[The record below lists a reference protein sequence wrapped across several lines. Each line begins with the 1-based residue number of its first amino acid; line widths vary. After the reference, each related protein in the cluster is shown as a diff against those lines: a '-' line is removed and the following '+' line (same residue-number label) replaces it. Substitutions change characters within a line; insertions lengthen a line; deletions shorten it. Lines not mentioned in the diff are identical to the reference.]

1 MISNHLMMSGRNY
14 KLKDLLSLKSTVLC
28 VDDEPELLEIIASA
42 LEPHFD
48 EIVTATNGFTAIEIM
63 KHKHIDVVLTDFKM
77 PKMNGIELVE
87 EIKKLKPLL
96 PIIMVTGNGGDSM
109 ILDSLRSGAFDI
121 LDKPFRE
128 EVLINRVK
136 NALILPH
143 LMEILTCVLALDPDA
158 PSMGDLDN
166 ISMPE
171 QLKRIYMYGQLIKMK
186 ALRKNQA

>member
-1 MISNHLMMSGRNY
+1 M
-14 KLKDLLSLKSTVLC
+14 KDLLSLKSTVLC